1 MRLAQLARKLSIRPS
16 QIIDF
21 LAMKQVFPEEGS
33 NARLTHFQTEQIIAH
48 FAPEKLNE
56 LIAQDGPAELI
67 LDRKAENQE
76 PAQNEITESNERLNA
91 TEEQPAGSQKPEVIK
106 APKVELSGLKVLGK
120 IELKEP
126 RKKVSAKTDAITPS
140 EEITRPIRK
149 GKKDHSKK
157 TAVEKSWL
165 NPIAI
170 QREKEA
176 REAEERR
183 KEQAAR
189 EKERRTL
196 HYLKKVKPIEP
207 ARPLKIYQ
215 DEKEPIQHQTTAPP
229 KTWLGRL
236 LKWLNN

>member
-126 RKKVSAKTDAITPS
+126 RKKVSAK
-140 EEITRPIRK
+140 
-149 GKKDHSKK
+149 KDHSKK